1 MPIAWRIVKKKNR
14 STAFD
19 GEGARLNG
27 GRWTSVGRP
36 AVYTSSSVALA
47 SLELLVHLGLAN
59 RDLLVN
65 SYVLFRVETPESLV
79 SEVDPSTLPGD
90 WAAPIPPVQLS
101 AIGNSWL
108 DAAVTPVLRIPS
120 AVVLSEANFILNP
133 RHPQFTSLLIGPDR
147 PYAFDSRLIG

>member
-1 MPIAWRIVKKKNR
+1 MPIVWRIVKKKHR

-47 SLELLVHLGLAN
+47 TLEILVHLGLAN
-59 RDLLVN
+59 RALLVN
-65 SYVLFRVETPESLV
+65 SYVFFRVEISESLI
-79 SEVDPSTLPGD
+79 SEVDPSTLPSD

-108 DAAVTPVLRIPS
+108 DAEERPVLRVPS
-120 AVVLSEANFILNP
+120 AVVLSEPNFILNP
-133 RHPQFTSLLIGPDR
+133 KHRQFSSLLIGPER